1 MAQFRVGCVPYVNAR
16 PLVAVFDQPNEFVE
30 VLYAVP
36 SKLPAMLD
44 SGEVD
49 AILVSS
55 IELLRRDDL
64 LPVTE
69 VGIMSNGPVMSV
81 RMLSKVPLS
90 EIKTLALDQSS
101 MTSNMLAQVILA
113 EQGVFPKVEEVP
125 PVASDMLANHD
136 ACVLIGDR
144 GFEAD
149 GTGLVDIDLGEA
161 WTKMTGL
168 PFVWALWLG
177 KRDRP
182 IRFSLLGQCL
192 RLAYDLSGFSS
203 LHLELDS
210 GDYLALSEER
220 RNRLIGLINDQSPR
234 RKYVIES
241 AVRRSTWSSEQVE
254 NYLSKGVRFFQRDAD
269 DALDKFTELIQKHK
283 FASVR
288 LPLEMRPDD
297 LYDELSGFMPPAP
310 KISNSS
316 LVGITRKAKPLPGI
330 DWVPFQSLEGMVR
343 LALITNWDPIGV
355 FGYPG
360 TLDEYDNYVPEIV
373 ELLNQK
379 ASAQDMERSL
389 RSLAESKMGV
399 HLTENQLKINAST
412 SKKLID
418 VASHFQN

>member
-113 EQGVFPKVEEVP
+113 EQGVFPKVEELP

-360 TLDEYDNYVPEIV
+360 TLD
-373 ELLNQK
+373 
-379 ASAQDMERSL
+379 
-389 RSLAESKMGV
+389 
-399 HLTENQLKINAST
+399 
-412 SKKLID
+412 
-418 VASHFQN
+418 